1 MPSFKLLRWQP
12 ERRWKLK
19 DTGNSIIESTK
30 LSTLLLQVAEE
41 QSNVRQHV
49 VKSLSAINPIDETY
63 EPHPWEPVISSTP
76 SQTLAF
82 RTFFVT

>member
-1 MPSFKLLRWQP
+1 MPSFKLLRWQT

-41 QSNVRQHV
+41 QSNARQHMV
-49 VKSLSAINPIDETY
+49 ESLSAINPIDAVY
-63 EPHPWEPVISSTP
+63 EPHP
-76 SQTLAF
+76 
-82 RTFFVT
+82 

>member
-1 MPSFKLLRWQP
+1 MPSFKLLRWQT

-41 QSNVRQHV
+41 QSNARQRMV
-49 VKSLSAINPIDETY
+49 ESLSAINPIDAVY
-63 EPHPWEPVISSTP
+63 EPHP
-76 SQTLAF
+76 
-82 RTFFVT
+82 